1 MPLWARVLWHRFL
14 ADGALADRQAS
25 SQERYIICSVRWK
38 GGIVCRSQSPLSQS
52 SLVVVLLRS
61 APVGN
66 DFMNRPYWN
75 STRVDC
81 RSGSLLL
88 AARCWIE
95 LKKY

>member
-1 MPLWARVLWHRFL
+1 MSLWARVPWRRFL
-14 ADGALADRQAS
+14 ADGALADRQPS
-25 SQERYIICSVRWK
+25 SQERHIIWSVRWK
-38 GGIVCRSQSPLSQS
+38 GGIICRSQSPLSQS

-75 STRVDC
+75 STKVDC

-88 AARCWIE
+88 AARFWIE
-95 LKKY
+95 LKRY